1 MAGHS
6 HSSSDLLLLRKL
18 VSIKQQQLHNEQ
30 AAAAAAVSGCGG
42 ERLRRQATPAG
53 PIATF
58 FDVRGA
64 RLYSFEKLAPES
76 LIQKVTEI
84 QSKVSWSR
92 RNFEQIDQRL
102 INQRT
107 DTAQQVANQTYY
119 SKKLSL

>member
-30 AAAAAAVSGCGG
+30 AAASGGG
-42 ERLRRQATPAG
+42 ERRRQATPAG

-58 FDVRGA
+58 FDVHGA

-92 RNFEQIDQRL
+92 SNLEQIDQRL

-119 SKKLSL
+119 SKNLSL

>member
-18 VSIKQQQLHNEQ
+18 VSIKQQQLYNEQ
-30 AAAAAAVSGCGG
+30 AAAAVSGCGG

-92 RNFEQIDQRL
+92 RNLEQIDQRL